1 MGRPYRAE
9 DDRAPNA
16 SQGDSDP
23 LAELAR
29 LIGQTDPF
37 ANLGRAG
44 REAPAVPASR
54 RADISDTQN
63 QYDSDQHASDP
74 YASDQYAAGHD
85 EPDDT
90 TSAQDRSDHET
101 SDDDAPLDVTPTR
114 PSWMQRVAQRDAPQ
128 SYEDPVQ
135 ATKSYSER
143 TSGAQSYREPSFREP
158 AQREP
163 ASRDQ
168 LSRDQSYREPS
179 FSAPSPVDA
188 YPTAPH
194 DPHYQDP
201 RYQEPQYDEPQH
213 EAAYAQPHAG
223 HGQQADPSRYDDA
236 LYGVADDG
244 QPYDQHAVYPED
256 AYAQQGYE
264 EEAAERAKPKRGGM
278 MTVVVVAALAV
289 VGTAAAYGYRSWT
302 GSPRSGEAPII
313 KADPGPNK
321 VVPQTADSSSKPI
334 QDRVATGPG
343 AERIVSR
350 EEQPVDPNTVKTSP
364 RVVFP
369 PLTQN
374 PSPNPGGVATP
385 VMPATRQ
392 VTNGAASG
400 NLGGDEPR
408 RVSTLRIRP
417 DEANAAP
424 TARAPAAAAPPP
436 AARAPAPVTT
446 ATTPPANAPMSLS
459 PQGSPAQTRTA
470 SNAPAA
476 AALAS
481 TGGGYVV
488 QISSQRSEADA
499 QASYRA
505 LQGKFPSVLGSRT
518 PLIKR
523 ADLGDKGIY
532 YRAMVGPFTSPDEA
546 SQFCG
551 SLKTA
556 GGQCV
561 VQRN

>member
-1 MGRPYRAE
+1 
-9 DDRAPNA
+9 
-16 SQGDSDP
+16 
-23 LAELAR
+23 
-29 LIGQTDPF
+29 
-37 ANLGRAG
+37 
-44 REAPAVPASR
+44 
-54 RADISDTQN
+54 
-63 QYDSDQHASDP
+63 
-74 YASDQYAAGHD
+74 
-85 EPDDT
+85 
-90 TSAQDRSDHET
+90 
-101 SDDDAPLDVTPTR
+101 
-114 PSWMQRVAQRDAPQ
+114 MQRVAQRDAPQ

-135 ATKSYSER
+135 ATKSRSER
-143 TSGAQSYREPSFREP
+143 TQSYREPSFREP
-158 AQREP
+158 TQREP
-163 ASRDQ
+163 AYREQLSHDQSRDQ
-168 LSRDQSYREPS
+168 SYSDQSYREPS
-179 FSAPSPVDA
+179 FGSPSPGDA

-194 DPHYQDP
+194 DP
-201 RYQEPQYDEPQH
+201 YDEQQH
-213 EAAYAQPHAG
+213 AAAYGQPQAAAY
-223 HGQQADPSRYDDA
+223 GQQPDPSRYDDA
-236 LYGVADDG
+236 LYGAADDG

-289 VGTAAAYGYRSWT
+289 VGTAAAYGYRSWQ

-343 AERIVSR
+343 TERIVSR
-350 EEQPVDPNTVKTSP
+350 EEQPVDPNTVKTGP

-374 PSPNPGGVATP
+374 PAPNPGGVAAP
-385 VMPATRQ
+385 VMPTRQ
-392 VTNGAASG
+392 VTSGPASG
-400 NLGGDEPR
+400 NLNGDEPR

-417 DEANAAP
+417 DEAAAP
-424 TARAPAAAAPPP
+424 AAAPAGRPPAAAAPAP

-446 ATTPPANAPMSLS
+446 ATTTPANAPMSLS
-459 PQGSPAQTRTA
+459 PQAAPTSRTA
-470 SNAPAA
+470 PNNPAA
-476 AALAS
+476 SSALAS
-481 TGGGYVV
+481 TTGGYVV

-505 LQGKFPSVLGSRT
+505 LQGKFPSVLGSRA

-523 ADLGDKGIY
+523 ADLGEKGIY
-532 YRAMVGPFTSPDEA
+532 YRAMVGPFGSPDEA